1 MARNFLLKLLVLIA
15 VVSLSYSVF
24 WFFKVGQVEKHVNKF
39 VSENS
44 SYVSV
49 GEISV
54 SGFPMVQKI
63 TIHDLKF
70 TIPNALVSGKQVVV
84 KEVQAVAKIF
94 SSDFTVT
101 FVEPVTLTDIA
112 GNVFSVEFSQLPQV
126 SMTISGSKI
135 AKFSYQDSG
144 YRILDAEKKL
154 VYGAASSSFVLDSST
169 DDTDK
174 TTSKISIGIKE
185 IEGFDVIAA
194 YKNAFEKKVIDGI
207 KTGEISVGSSTP
219 TDAASSASAAV
230 LPTGVPT
237 AGATIPAVVAS
248 PAVVAT
254 PAPVDLAAQ
263 ANAAVPNVGE
273 NAVNNTD
280 VIKGNFSAELEYVLT
295 PIQQNPAGE
304 NPQIPTDP
312 TQVQEVA
319 VQYSKVVKI
328 TSLEFSNPLYKIS
341 VNGEINVF
349 ADDNLPSGAFAVK
362 IDKFDL
368 FSAHITAGLAKLAE
382 EIKPSNLSEVRSS
395 DLTSVGLPVE
405 DSYQNFL
412 KKVSAGFT
420 NVSKELASKNAVST
434 ESLAQFDVRREKNIE
449 FLINETSFREI
460 LGKF

>member
-15 VVSLSYSVF
+15 VVALSYSVF

-84 KEVQAVAKIF
+84 KQVEAVAKIF
-94 SSDFTVT
+94 SSDFAVT
-101 FVEPVTLTDIA
+101 FVEPVTLTDAA
-112 GNVFSVEFSQLPQV
+112 GNIFSIEFSQLPQV

-135 AKFSYQDSG
+135 AKFNYQDSG
-144 YRILDAEKKL
+144 YRILDAEKKI
-154 VYGAASSSFVLDSST
+154 VYGAASSSFMLDSSV
-169 DDTDK
+169 DDADK
-174 TTSKISIGIKE
+174 ATSKISIGVKE
-185 IEGFDVIAA
+185 IEGFDVITA

-207 KTGEISVGSSTP
+207 KTGEISVGSSAP
-219 TDAASSASAAV
+219 TDAAPTSLVLSAGA
-230 LPTGVPT
+230 PT
-237 AGATIPAVVAS
+237 AAAPATTS
-248 PAVVAT
+248 
-254 PAPVDLAAQ
+254 APVDAAQ
-263 ANAAVPNVGE
+263 ANNAAAPNVGE

-280 VIKGNFSAELEYVLT
+280 VIKGNFSAELEYILT

-319 VQYSKVVKI
+319 VQYSKVIKI

-341 VNGEINVF
+341 VNGEMNVF

-368 FSAHITAGLAKLAE
+368 FSAHVTAGLAKLSE
-382 EIKPSNLSEVRSS
+382 GIKPSRLSEVRSS

-412 KKVSAGFT
+412 KKVSAGFM